1 MQPSG
6 GERLRD
12 RNALCGEFVGGAD
25 HRSPVTLVN
34 AEIAAGTGHHV
45 ARVAGL
51 VAVDHRDRR
60 EIAVYVPQCAVPR
73 HNGPGDDEV
82 DACGRNGVGGAG
94 QARLDDRWRGEIG
107 YVQDCAGPVVLR
119 HGRSKDAV
127 GEPGHHAHGRIGLPG
142 QQRYL
147 EVQVVVIVG
156 ADHRLRVGHT
166 GGGQVVRRLH
176 GGDARS
182 GIGQLVDDP
191 DPQRVVAADDEVAG
205 HASTLLKKTSPRRV
219 KMGHGR

>member
-1 MQPSG
+1 MTNSTPAAEMVWVVRARHASTT
-6 GERLRD
+6 D
-12 RNALCGEFVGGAD
+12 GAA
-25 HRSPVTLVN
+25 RSATSR
-34 AEIAAGTGHHV
+34 IAPGPLSSAT
-45 ARVAGL
+45 
-51 VAVDHRDRR
+51 AV
-60 EIAVYVPQCAVPR
+60 
-73 HNGPGDDEV
+73 
-82 DACGRNGVGGAG
+82 
-94 QARLDDRWRGEIG
+94 
-107 YVQDCAGPVVLR
+107 
-119 HGRSKDAV
+119 SKDAV

-147 EVQVVVIVG
+147 EVQVVVVVG